1 MREDS
6 YESISPFGPKIATL
20 KLPPELV
27 EDLNAFCDA
36 LDEDVALADS
46 LDHSGYLVGKVSQE
60 IAIPNELIAPYAN
73 FFINAIE
80 EYMFDIATHIH
91 MMSSFRDDDKDAESL
106 KAQAIR
112 DKMAVRTKSQSGW
125 IVRSVAGDYNPV
137 HSHLTSTLACVGF
150 LQVPDWEDEINEDLE
165 DHSGPTHGCLQ
176 FHYGDQ
182 AAICVNQHTVRPQVG
197 DFHLF
202 PGWLQHT
209 VYPFRSKG
217 ERRSFSINFAAD
229 LQRVNMTVTKADGTV
244 TKK

>member
-1 MREDS
+1 MKENN

-36 LDEDVALADS
+36 LDEDSALAKA

-60 IAIPNELIAPYAN
+60 IAIPNELIEPYAD
-73 FFINAIE
+73 FFVTAIE

-91 MMSSFRDDDKDAESL
+91 IMSSFRDDDKDAELL

-112 DKMAVRTKSQSGW
+112 DNMTVRTQSQSGW

-137 HSHLTSTLACVGF
+137 HSHLKSTLACVGF
-150 LQVPDWEDEINEDLE
+150 LQVPDWENEINKDLE
-165 DHSGPTHGCLQ
+165 GHSGPTHGCLQ

-182 AAICVNQHTVRPQVG
+182 SAICVNQHTVLPQPG
-197 DFHLF
+197 EFYLF

-229 LQRVNMTVTKADGTV
+229 IQQVSMTVTKTDGTIIE
-244 TKK
+244 K

>member
-1 MREDS
+1 MKENS

-36 LDEDVALADS
+36 LDEDSALAEA

-60 IAIPNELIAPYAN
+60 IAIPNELIEPYTD
-73 FFINAIE
+73 FFVNAIE
-80 EYMFDIATHIH
+80 EYMFDTAVHIH
-91 MMSSFRDDDKDAESL
+91 MVGNDDNQDFKSL
-106 KAQAIR
+106 KDQAIR
-112 DKMAVRTKSQSGW
+112 DNMTVRTQSQSGW

-137 HSHLTSTLACVGF
+137 HSHLTATLACVGY
-150 LQVPDWEDEINEDLE
+150 LRVPDWEDEINEDLE
-165 DHSGPTHGCLQ
+165 GHSGPTHGCLQ

-182 AAICVNQHTVRPQVG
+182 AAICVNQHTVMPRAG
-197 DFHLF
+197 EFYLF

-229 LQRVNMTVTKADGTV
+229 LQRVSMTVTKADGTIIE
-244 TKK
+244 K